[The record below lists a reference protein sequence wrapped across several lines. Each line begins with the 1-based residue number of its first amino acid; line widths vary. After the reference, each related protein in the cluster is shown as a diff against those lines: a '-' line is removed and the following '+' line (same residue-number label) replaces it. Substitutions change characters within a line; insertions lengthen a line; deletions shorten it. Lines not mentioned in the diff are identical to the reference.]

1 MKTILVVD
9 YEIAIRSLLKEE
21 LEEAGYKVLAVATDR
36 DAIEILKNPSLAV
49 NLLIIDPWP
58 QSLCNWQDIFVC
70 IQESRVDLP
79 VVIHTDKPTH
89 LTKNYVIA
97 DDYID
102 KSGDLTKLKN
112 SVEKLIGKACQL

>member
-9 YEIAIRSLLKEE
+9 YEIDIRSLVKEE
-21 LEEAGYKVLAVATDR
+21 LGEVAYKVLAVATDR

-58 QSLCNWQDIFVC
+58 QSLCNWRDILLC
-70 IQESRVDLP
+70 IQESRLDLP
-79 VVIHTDKPTH
+79 VVIHTDKPTN
-89 LTKNYVIA
+89 LTKYYVIA
-97 DDYID
+97 NDYID

-112 SVEKLIGKACQL
+112 SVDKLIGKACQL

>member
-9 YEIAIRSLLKEE
+9 YEIDIQSLLKEE
-21 LEEAGYKVLAVATDR
+21 LEEVGYKVLAVATDR

-58 QSLCNWQDIFVC
+58 ESVCNWRDILLC
-70 IQESRVDLP
+70 IQDSRLDLP
-79 VVIHTDKPTH
+79 VIIHTDKPTH
-89 LTKNYVIA
+89 LIKNNVIA
-97 DDYID
+97 NDYID

-112 SVEKLIGKACQL
+112 SIEKLIGKAY

>member
-58 QSLCNWQDIFVC
+58 QSLCNWRDNFVC

-79 VVIHTDKPTH
+79 VVIHTDKLTH

>member
-9 YEIAIRSLLKEE
+9 YEIDIRSLLKEE
-21 LEEAGYKVLAVATDR
+21 LEEVGYKVLAVATDR
-36 DAIEILKNPSLAV
+36 DAIKILENPSLAV

-58 QSLCNWQDIFVC
+58 QFVCNWRDILLC
-70 IQESRVDLP
+70 IQESRLDLP
-79 VVIHTDKPTH
+79 VVIHTDKLTR

-102 KSGDLTKLKN
+102 KSSDLTKLKN
-112 SVEKLIGKACQL
+112 SVEKLIGKA